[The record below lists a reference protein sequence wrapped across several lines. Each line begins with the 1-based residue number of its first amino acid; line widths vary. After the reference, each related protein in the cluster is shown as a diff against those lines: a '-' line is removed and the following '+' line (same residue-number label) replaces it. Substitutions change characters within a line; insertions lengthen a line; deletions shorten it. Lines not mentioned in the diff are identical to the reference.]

1 MTMVSSGNSK
11 RFLVDFEPIGRRVQ
25 VEEGTSLLVA
35 AQSAGVEIVALCGG
49 LGACQSCK
57 VRLVRGELSPP
68 TRAEQNALDEDRILA
83 NYRLACQ
90 ARLASD
96 VTIDIPPESLTT
108 PQRLQI
114 EGQEIE
120 IALDPVVTPIDI
132 EISPPSLDDL
142 RADSIRLKDAL
153 QELGIASPVIDLLVL
168 GELSNQL
175 REQRWCARLAMRGGE
190 VVAVLPP
197 GGQLLGLAV
206 DIGTT
211 KVAAYL
217 MDLDSGKTVAKIG
230 AMNPQVGC
238 GEDVVSRIVYAYKG
252 HKHRVELQEKIIETL
267 NDMIADLCAE
277 GGVEPEQVV
286 ETVIV
291 GNTAMHHLFLGLPTH
306 QLAAAPYV
314 PALSESIDVRA
325 KDLGLNVAPGA
336 YVHLPPDI
344 AGYVGADHVAMLLAT
359 GLWQAEKTVLALDIG
374 TNTEITLASGGRL
387 LSCSCAS
394 GPAFEGAHI
403 HDGMRAAPAAIE
415 RVQIVRSEVRIQTI
429 GGQRPVGICGSGIL
443 DAVAGM
449 VSAGVLD
456 ASGRLQAEHPLV
468 RTAEDGKPEC
478 VLVPQQETGH
488 GRDIVVTQK
497 DVHEF
502 QLAKGAIRVGIEILL
517 EEAGLLPSSV
527 DEFIVAGAF
536 GTYVN
541 VRSAVQ
547 VGMFPNLP
555 SGRFRQVGNAAG
567 VGAKR
572 MLVSAQQRQIAE
584 DIAQRV
590 DYIELAKHPRF
601 SDEFLEAMYLSG
613 GA

>member
-1 MTMVSSGNSK
+1 MVSSGNSK
-11 RFLVDFEPIGRRVQ
+11 RFLADFEPIGRRVE

-68 TRAEQNALDEDRILA
+68 TRAEENALDEDQILA

-90 ARLASD
+90 ARIASD

-153 QELGIASPVIDLLVL
+153 QELGIASPVIELLVL

-197 GGQLLGLAV
+197 GGQLLGLAI

-217 MDLDSGKTVAKIG
+217 VDLDSGKTVAKIG
-230 AMNPQVGC
+230 AMNPQIGY
-238 GEDVVSRIVYAYKG
+238 GEDVVSRIVHADKG
-252 HKHRVELQEKIIETL
+252 HKHRAELQEEIIETL

-277 GGVEPEQVV
+277 GRVEPERIV
-286 ETVIV
+286 ETVVV

-314 PALSESIDVRA
+314 PALNESIDVRA
-325 KDLGLNVAPGA
+325 KDLGLNVAPSA
-336 YVHLPPDI
+336 YVHLPPNI

-359 GLWQAEKTVLALDIG
+359 GLWQTEKTVLALDIG

-403 HDGMRAAPAAIE
+403 QDGMRAAPGAIE
-415 RVQIVRSEVRIQTI
+415 RVQIVPSEVRIQTV
-429 GGQRPVGICGSGIL
+429 GGQPPIGICGSGIL

-449 VSAGVLD
+449 LSAQALD
-456 ASGRLQAEHPLV
+456 ASGKIQEDHPLV
-468 RTAEDGKPEC
+468 RAKSNGKVEFILVGAE
-478 VLVPQQETGH
+478 ETGH

-502 QLAKGAIRVGIEILL
+502 QLAKAAIQVGIEILL
-517 EEAGLLPSSV
+517 AEAGLEPGTL
-527 DEFIVAGAF
+527 EAFIVAGAF
-536 GTYVN
+536 GTYVD
-541 VRSAVQ
+541 VGSAIG
-547 VGMFPNLP
+547 VGMFPPLP
-555 SGRFRQVGNAAG
+555 LERFRQVGNAAG

-572 MLVSAQQRQIAE
+572 MLVSAQQRQMAE
-584 DIAQRV
+584 DIAQQV

-613 GA
+613 EA